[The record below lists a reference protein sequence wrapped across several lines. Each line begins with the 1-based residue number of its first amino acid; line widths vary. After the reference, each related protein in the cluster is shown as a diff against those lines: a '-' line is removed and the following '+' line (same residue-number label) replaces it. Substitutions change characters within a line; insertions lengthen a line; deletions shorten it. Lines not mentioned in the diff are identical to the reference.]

1 MNIGIAGTGK
11 MGTAIAGRL
20 IGLGHTVRVWNR
32 TLGNTKS
39 AKDMGAIVVDSPHS
53 LMTSSETIICLL
65 TDEAALDSVYV
76 GKDGLLS
83 SDLNQKLIIEM
94 STVSPQKQKEI
105 SSLVI
110 AKNGRYIECPVGG
123 SVGPAKEGKLLGF
136 VGGKDAD
143 VSVARPLLEQICR
156 RVEHVGTYGAGAMM
170 KLGINLPLM
179 VYWQTLA
186 EALSLVAPL
195 GLDPKRVIDIF
206 SDSSAGPNL
215 LKNRGPVIAQTLI
228 DGSASNVNVP
238 IETVRKDIRSM
249 LEYAKSLNV
258 SLPVTETALIHF
270 DKSSGMG
277 LDKKDSAE
285 HIVRWLS
292 PKT

>member
-1 MNIGIAGTGK
+1 MLF
-11 MGTAIAGRL
+11 R
-20 IGLGHTVRVWNR
+20 
-32 TLGNTKS
+32 S
-39 AKDMGAIVVDSPHS
+39 
-53 LMTSSETIICLL
+53 
-65 TDEAALDSVYV
+65 
-76 GKDGLLS
+76 
-83 SDLNQKLIIEM
+83 
-94 STVSPQKQKEI
+94 
-105 SSLVI
+105 
-110 AKNGRYIECPVGG
+110 
-123 SVGPAKEGKLLGF
+123 GF
-136 VGGKDAD
+136 VGGNEAD
-143 VSVARPLLEQICR
+143 VSEARPLLEQICR
-156 RVEHVGTYGAGAMM
+156 RVEHVGAFGAGAMM

-186 EALSLVAPL
+186 EALSLVTPL

-206 SDSSAGPNL
+206 SDSSGGPNL

-258 SLPVTETALIHF
+258 NLPVTETALIHF
-270 DKSSGMG
+270 DKSSVLG

-292 PKT
+292 PKK